1 MVKPPLG
8 SISGDD
14 WADQYLEHT
23 RELDRPYGWVC
34 DLAEWFQMALDTGQ
48 HYGAKMA
55 QRAEEVAYDYD

>member
-14 WADQYLEHT
+14 WADQFIGAGGRYQSI
-23 RELDRPYGWVC
+23 RQ
-34 DLAEWFQMALDTGQ
+34 DLAEWFQAALDTGQ

-55 QRAEEVAYDYD
+55 QRAEEVADDND